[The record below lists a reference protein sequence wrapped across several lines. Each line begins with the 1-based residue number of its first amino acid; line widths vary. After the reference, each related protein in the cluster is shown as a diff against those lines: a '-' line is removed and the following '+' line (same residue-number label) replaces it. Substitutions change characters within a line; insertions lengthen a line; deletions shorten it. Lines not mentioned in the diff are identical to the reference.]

1 MFIFSQQIIVLLLAM
16 LLGALIAWLLGLC
29 NCNNAELSAELDAA
43 RAERDEMAARLS
55 VGSDNG
61 RDAARAA
68 SFAGGS
74 VSQSEHETVKARNSF
89 LEARVKFLEEGTKKP
104 EAKKPAAKK
113 PVAKKPELKVSAA
126 GSMSADELESAV
138 MAAGA
143 GKKPKAS
150 KAKKHDDLLLIDGV
164 GPKNNEWLHANGIHT
179 FAQIASMGPAELAWL
194 ANNIPNFGSRVYRE
208 NWVAQ
213 CANLAKGLPAR

>member
-1 MFIFSQQIIVLLLAM
+1 MFLISQILIYLLLAA

-43 RAERDEMAARLS
+43 RAERDELAARVS
-55 VGSDNG
+55 AGSNSD

-74 VSQSEHETVKARNSF
+74 VTSSEFETVKARNSF
-89 LEARVKFLEEGTKKP
+89 LEARVKFLEEGAKKP
-104 EAKKPAAKK
+104 AVKKPAAKK
-113 PVAKKPELKVSAA
+113 PALKVSAA

-143 GKKPKAS
+143 GKKPKAATS
-150 KAKKHDDLLLIDGV
+150 KKRDDLLLIDGV
-164 GPKNNEWLHANGIHT
+164 GPKNNEWLHENGIHT
-179 FAQIASMGPAELAWL
+179 FAQIAAMGPTELAWL

>member
-1 MFIFSQQIIVLLLAM
+1 MSYILSQYWIYLILAA

-43 RAERDEMAARLS
+43 VAERDELAARLS
-55 VGSDNG
+55 SSSDSG

-68 SFAGGS
+68 SFAGG
-74 VSQSEHETVKARNSF
+74 VSSGDYETVKARNSF

-104 EAKKPAAKK
+104 EAKKAVKK
-113 PVAKKPELKVSAA
+113 ASPKKAELKVSAA

-150 KAKKHDDLLLIDGV
+150 TAKKHDDLLLIDGV

-179 FAQIASMGPAELAWL
+179 FAQIAGMGPSELAWL